1 MSEPSY
7 TLTITEAERT
17 ALARSLGI
25 LVTKLIN
32 LPVNAPPTI
41 DAGGFDRCKKCG
53 AGFKMEPGGV
63 RCLSCGEFYEAW
75 RDADD
80 PKSGTQAARAVLSPG
95 PRLNQPSPRSGGETA
110 APPAVA
116 RTSTPIEVRDRWAR
130 DRKGKEVPNPKGS
143 YAVAV
148 RIWKAER
155 RDLPD
160 FPRLKVTWQNQEK
173 GYTDAACWDENLFP
187 FLAVASKNP
196 QPTTIYLTQKD
207 AYLNVVGVRA

>member
-1 MSEPSY
+1 MSEASY

-17 ALARSLGI
+17 ALARSLGT

-41 DAGGFDRCKKCG
+41 NTHECKACSAAFSDLAVLRMHVAAMHPEQLEAFDV
-53 AGFKMEPGGV
+53 AHTPM
-63 RCLSCGEFYEAW
+63 S
-75 RDADD
+75 
-80 PKSGTQAARAVLSPG
+80 KSGTQAARAVLSP
-95 PRLNQPSPRSGGETA
+95 PANPPSPLRGGETA
-110 APPAVA
+110 APPAAV

-155 RDLPD
+155 RDLSD
-160 FPRLKVTWQNQEK
+160 RPRLKVTWQNQEK

>member
-1 MSEPSY
+1 MSEASY
-7 TLTITEAERT
+7 TLIITEAERT
-17 ALARSLGI
+17 ALARSLGT

-41 DAGGFDRCKKCG
+41 DNG
-53 AGFKMEPGGV
+53 
-63 RCLSCGEFYEAW
+63 
-75 RDADD
+75 
-80 PKSGTQAARAVLSPG
+80 GTQAARAVLSP
-95 PRLNQPSPRSGGETA
+95 PANPPSPF
-110 APPAVA
+110 
-116 RTSTPIEVRDRWAR
+116 EVRDRWAR

-143 YAVAV
+143 YAIAV
-148 RIWKAER
+148 RIWKTER
-155 RDLPD
+155 RDLSD
-160 FPRLKVTWQNQEK
+160 RLRLKVTWQNLEK

>member
-1 MSEPSY
+1 MSEASY
-7 TLTITEAERT
+7 TLIITEAERT
-17 ALARSLGI
+17 ALARSLGT

-41 DAGGFDRCKKCG
+41 DNG
-53 AGFKMEPGGV
+53 
-63 RCLSCGEFYEAW
+63 
-75 RDADD
+75 
-80 PKSGTQAARAVLSPG
+80 GTQAARAVLSP
-95 PRLNQPSPRSGGETA
+95 PANPPSPSRGGETA
-110 APPAVA
+110 APPAAA
-116 RTSTPIEVRDRWAR
+116 RASTPIEVRDRWAR

-143 YAVAV
+143 YAIAV
-148 RIWKAER
+148 RIWKTER
-155 RDLPD
+155 RDLSD
-160 FPRLKVTWQNQEK
+160 RLRLKVTWQNLEK